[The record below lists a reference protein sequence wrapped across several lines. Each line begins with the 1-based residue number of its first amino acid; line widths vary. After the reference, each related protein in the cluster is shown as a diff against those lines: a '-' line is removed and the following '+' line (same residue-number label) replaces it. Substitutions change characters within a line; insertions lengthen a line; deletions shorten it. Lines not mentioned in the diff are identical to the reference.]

1 MERWIKI
8 FQIFDFV
15 SKKLKSETTDRRHRR
30 RRRRRRCF
38 LLLLFFCGI
47 KFIFISQKL
56 SFYFTSGSENFYY
69 SF

>member
-15 SKKLKSETTDRRHRR
+15 SKKLKSETTDRRRR
-30 RRRRRRCF
+30 RSF